1 MFQWRMRDIDKIMLT
16 IYAQKY
22 MTIIFILI
30 LMCSS
35 CTNEQ
40 TFIIT
45 DIVVSDNIPERHV
58 QEVRKKIIRTEV
70 HLLFSYN
77 DVRVTVKTKGD
88 KTESM
93 VLQKIGD
100 NLYRGENRG
109 EVLDLEL
116 NTVFDYIKSCKIN
129 IYDKK
134 ESGSLMVWNGT
145 ITLKRK

>member
-1 MFQWRMRDIDKIMLT
+1 MRDIDKIMLT

-100 NLYRGENRG
+100 NLYRGENGG

>member
-1 MFQWRMRDIDKIMLT
+1 MRDIDKIMLT

>member
-1 MFQWRMRDIDKIMLT
+1 
-16 IYAQKY
+16 
-22 MTIIFILI
+22 
-30 LMCSS
+30 MCSS

>member
-77 DVRVTVKTKGD
+77 DVRVTIKTKGD